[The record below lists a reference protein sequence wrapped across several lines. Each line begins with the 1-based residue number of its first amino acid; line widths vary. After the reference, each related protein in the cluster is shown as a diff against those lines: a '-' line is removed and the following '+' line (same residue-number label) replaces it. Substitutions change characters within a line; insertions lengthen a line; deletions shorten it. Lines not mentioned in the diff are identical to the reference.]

1 MVYRL
6 FGSVGSL
13 LALCVLQAMMA
24 PTLMAQQSAPRPNAY
39 LRQFSADG
47 QPARTTPR
55 PARNLGDVFA
65 GGAKSGNSTVRHI
78 VNEEQI
84 PQEETVLEQD
94 APVRRSETPRPARNL
109 GNVAA
114 GGAKSRNSVVRRITN
129 EEQMPQEETVL
140 KQEAP
145 VRPSESV
152 RRGETIKPGVSAT
165 NGSVFESHGE
175 VYEGDTCNG
184 CCDEY
189 AACCTSSC
197 CGSYYARA
205 EFLYWWLS
213 GDAYPPLVTTSPDD
227 TPRVD
232 AGVLGED
239 DTSILFGND
248 TLNGG
253 GRAGVRTVFG
263 VYLTDCTR
271 LEGDWFTLG
280 SKGSQFNHSSDGDP
294 ILARPF
300 FNLSSG
306 QQDANLI
313 AYPGVFDGRIDIRA
327 NTEFMGA
334 GIHLARNLSYCGDC
348 CGYHKL
354 DFVYGFRY
362 LGLYEDFSVNTTSEV
377 EGQST
382 APIGTVFSVHDA
394 FSTSNSFFGGNVGVS
409 GEANRGRWYF
419 TGAARLGIGGTRE
432 KVAVGGSTRVR
443 QPGEDGATFDGGL
456 LAMPTNIGKYST
468 NAFGLVPHLEL
479 RVAYCVT
486 RQIKWTVGYDL
497 MYWSRVVRPGDQIS
511 LFVNPT
517 QGSGQELRG
526 TPGPLF
532 PFKETDLWIT
542 GVSTGFEFT
551 F

>member
-6 FGSVGSL
+6 SGSVGSL
-13 LALCVLQAMMA
+13 LALCILQAMTA
-24 PTLMAQQSAPRPNAY
+24 PSLLAQQMAPRPNAY
-39 LRQFSADG
+39 LRQYSPDG
-47 QPARTTPR
+47 QPARNSPR
-55 PARNLGDVFA
+55 PARNFGEVLA
-65 GGAKSGNSTVRHI
+65 GGAKSGASVR
-78 VNEEQI
+78 QI
-84 PQEETVLEQD
+84 
-94 APVRRSETPRPARNL
+94 A
-109 GNVAA
+109 
-114 GGAKSRNSVVRRITN
+114 N
-129 EEQMPQEETVL
+129 EEQMTPEETVL
-140 KQEAP
+140 KEDAP
-145 VRPSESV
+145 IQHGESV
-152 RRGETIKPGVSAT
+152 RRGESVKSGVIANNS
-165 NGSVFESHGE
+165 SIFDSQGE
-175 VYEGDTCNG
+175 IYEGGACGDCCGDCATC
-184 CCDEY
+184 CES
-189 AACCTSSC
+189 TC

-205 EFLYWWLS
+205 DFLYWWLS
-213 GDAYPPLVTTSPDD
+213 GDRYPPLVTTSPDD
-227 TPRVD
+227 TPRTD
-232 AGVLGED
+232 AGVLGDD
-239 DTSILFGND
+239 DTSILFGDD
-248 TLNGG
+248 TFNGG
-253 GRAGVRTVFG
+253 GRSGVRTIFG

-280 SKGSQFNHSSDGDP
+280 SKGSQFNRSSEGDP

-300 FNLSSG
+300 FNLSTG
-306 QQDANLI
+306 EQDANLI
-313 AYPGVFDGRIDIRA
+313 AYPGLFDGRIDIRA

-334 GIHLARNLSYCGDC
+334 GIHLARNLSYYSDC
-348 CGYHKL
+348 RGYHKL
-354 DFVYGFRY
+354 DFIYGFRY

-409 GEANRGRWYF
+409 GEASSGRWFF

-432 KVAVGGSTRVR
+432 RVAIGGTTRVR
-443 QPGEDGATFDGGL
+443 QPGGL

-479 RVAYCVT
+479 RVAYAVT
-486 RQIKWTVGYDL
+486 RQIKWSVGYDL

-517 QGSGQELRG
+517 QGSDQPLRG